1 MREITRDESDRRAEA
16 GEPFVVRFRVPRGSG
31 RIVQFHDGVFRKQSR
46 KIDDIEDFA
55 LLRTDGSPK
64 YHLASTVD
72 VGEFTA
78 ESVEHELRQLTEERG
93 AKAGLLINGARAALS
108 GQSVGPSAFAVFAT
122 LGRERVVKRL
132 KEV

>member
-1 MREITRDESDRRAEA
+1 MRE
-16 GEPFVVRFRVPRGSG
+16 SG
-31 RIVQFHDGVFRKQSR
+31 RVIQFRDGVFHRQSR
-46 KIDDIEDFA
+46 KIDDVEDLA
-55 LLRTDGSPK
+55 LLRSDGSPT
-64 YHLASTVD
+64 YHLAFTVD

>member
-1 MREITRDESDRRAEA
+1 M
-16 GEPFVVRFRVPRGSG
+16 
-31 RIVQFHDGVFRKQSR
+31 QFHDGVFRKQSR

-55 LLRTDGSPK
+55 LLRSDVSPP
-64 YHLASTVD
+64 YHLASTVGD
-72 VGEFTA
+72 GERLETAKEFTA
-78 ESVEHELRQLTEERG
+78 DSVEHELRQLAEERG